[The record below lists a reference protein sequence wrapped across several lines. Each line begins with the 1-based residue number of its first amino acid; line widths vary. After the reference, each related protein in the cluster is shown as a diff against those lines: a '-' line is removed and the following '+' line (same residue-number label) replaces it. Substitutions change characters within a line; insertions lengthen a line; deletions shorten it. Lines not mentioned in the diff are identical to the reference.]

1 MAIRLLNNMAH
12 AEIILTENI
21 PNLGAEADVV
31 KVRPGYARNFLLP
44 TGKAIEATSA
54 SVRQINHLK
63 AKRAEREARELTE
76 SEELARKITKIE
88 LSFDLE
94 TGQSGKAFG
103 SVSHKDITDRLLAEL
118 KGVTLPKHAIVL
130 DRTIK
135 ESGSHEIEVKLP
147 HQVTAVL
154 KIVVNIPVKA
164 APAQAEESSYRR
176 RRASQDSNGS
186 ED

>member
-1 MAIRLLNNMAH
+1 MAH

-76 SEELARKITKIE
+76 AEELARKIGKLE
-88 LSFDLE
+88 LSFELE

-103 SVSHKDITDRLLAEL
+103 SVSHKDITDRLIAEL
-118 KGVTLPKHAIVL
+118 KGASLPKHAIVL
-130 DRTIK
+130 DRALK
-135 ESGSHEIEVKLP
+135 ESGTHAVEVKLP
-147 HQVTAVL
+147 HQVTASL
-154 KIVVNIPVKA
+154 KVTVKAPVKA
-164 APAQAEESSYRR
+164 VPAAAEEGEKRKRKS
-176 RRASQDSNGS
+176 AQDSESS
-186 ED
+186 EAAE